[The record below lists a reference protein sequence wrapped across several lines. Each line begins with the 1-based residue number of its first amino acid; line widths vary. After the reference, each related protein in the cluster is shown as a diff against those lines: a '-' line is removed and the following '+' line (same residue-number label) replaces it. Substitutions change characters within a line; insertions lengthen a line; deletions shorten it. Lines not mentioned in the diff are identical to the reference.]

1 MSRRLLLALRFFPG
15 LRFGRRMNPGAKPAK
30 RPSIAVGGG
39 EGPAC
44 CNCPTGRTN
53 EGGMAVCSLI
63 SVTAWPSMPFPLFS
77 KIQRALMATFAST
90 ANKGSA
96 ALFIQ

>member
-1 MSRRLLLALRFFPG
+1 MSRRLLLALRFFLVFDLVEGRTPG
-15 LRFGRRMNPGAKPAK
+15 QSPRSAPAQ
-30 RPSIAVGGG
+30 PLGG

-96 ALFIQ
+96 LFIQ